1 MEDDQKLPATDINLY
16 VGTKKWDTAR
26 ISEMEKIFSVQNERI
41 SLHLPAYTSWP
52 WWAISMGRH
61 AEIPPTF
68 NLPLKVFR
76 GVVIVL
82 NTAKWLNVICNYSQ
96 RLSQRD
102 AFINL
107 SLAKDLDSFV
117 NKSQPVSHHT
127 SDSNRSNWYVP
138 NKTKKAGHQPYEING

>member
-1 MEDDQKLPATDINLY
+1 MEDDQKLPATDIKLY
-16 VGTKKWDTAR
+16 VGTKKWDAAR
-26 ISEMEKIFSVQNERI
+26 ISEMEKIFSVQNDRI

-61 AEIPPTF
+61 AEIPPTS

-82 NTAKWLNVICNYSQ
+82 NTAKRLKVICNYSQ

-107 SLAKDLDSFV
+107 SLAKE
-117 NKSQPVSHHT
+117 P
-127 SDSNRSNWYVP
+127 W
-138 NKTKKAGHQPYEING
+138 